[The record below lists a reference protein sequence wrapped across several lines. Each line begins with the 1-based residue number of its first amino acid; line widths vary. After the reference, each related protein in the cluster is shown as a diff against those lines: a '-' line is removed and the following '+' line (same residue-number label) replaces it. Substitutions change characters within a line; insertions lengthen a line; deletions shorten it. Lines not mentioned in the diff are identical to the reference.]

1 MRACEWFNRYR
12 DGELSAAHREQFEA
26 HLSGCPACRARMA
39 LLDNMVHALRL
50 NPAPVPP
57 GLPERIARR
66 AFERPKP
73 WDSLV
78 ISWLRPAPVLITLVV
93 ALFVFSSL
101 WVVPGSR
108 KTETAGEYEV
118 LVNESYSL
126 NTARSSGPSDDML
139 TWLEQ
144 EGATR

>member
-1 MRACEWFNRYR
+1 MRACEWFDRYR

-26 HLSGCPACRARMA
+26 HLAGCSDCRARIA
-39 LLDNMVHALRL
+39 LLDNVVCALRL
-50 NPAPVPP
+50 NPNPVPP

-66 AFERPKP
+66 AFERRRP
-73 WDSLV
+73 WDALV
-78 ISWLRPAPVLITLVV
+78 VSWLRPAPVLITLVV

-108 KTETAGEYEV
+108 KSETAGEYEV
-118 LVNESYSL
+118 LVNESYGL
-126 NTARSSGPSDDML
+126 NAAGSAGQADDML
-139 TWLEQ
+139 AWLEQ